1 MHFTRPSLKL
11 GGVEVH
17 AILLN
22 SHMPISPNSFVL
34 RFGCMVKRVEG
45 ITEEQAPS
53 DCQGLRG
60 RQPQLVP
67 LEPGDLGADYAS
79 SPFSVRR
86 VSTITTIM
94 EASSVDDNR
103 HRHRSRQG
111 CLHMKDEF
119 RSSTVPAAPAINASP
134 AKRIEALTGDPNF
147 MTSLARGLTVIH
159 AFQERKRHLTIAQV
173 SHRTEIPRAAVR
185 RCLYTL
191 IKLGYATTDG
201 RTYSLL
207 PKVLTLGH
215 AYLSST
221 PLAVTAQPILDQLSN
236 QLNEA
241 CSMATLEG
249 DEVLYVAR
257 SATPQ
262 RLISVDLSVGSRL
275 PAYCTSMGRILLAA
289 LDDAA
294 LDDYLEHA
302 NLQIKTS
309 RTLHTPKA
317 IHASI
322 AEIRQ
327 QGWVIVDQ
335 ELEIGLRSL
344 AVPLKDSA
352 GQVLAALNVGTHVS
366 RVTRQELETRFLP
379 VLLEA
384 SRELSTRLFH

>member
-1 MHFTRPSLKL
+1 MTDESRPS
-11 GGVEVH
+11 
-17 AILLN
+17 
-22 SHMPISPNSFVL
+22 ISP
-34 RFGCMVKRVEG
+34 M
-45 ITEEQAPS
+45 
-53 DCQGLRG
+53 
-60 RQPQLVP
+60 
-67 LEPGDLGADYAS
+67 
-79 SPFSVRR
+79 
-86 VSTITTIM
+86 
-94 EASSVDDNR
+94 
-103 HRHRSRQG
+103 
-111 CLHMKDEF
+111 
-119 RSSTVPAAPAINASP
+119 VPAIIASP

-147 MTSLARGLTVIH
+147 MTSLARGLAVIH
-159 AFQERKRHLTIAQV
+159 AFQERKRHLTIAQI

-185 RCLYTL
+185 RCLHTL

-221 PLAVTAQPILDQLSN
+221 PLAVTAQPILDRLSDE
-236 QLNEA
+236 LHEA

-294 LDDYLEHA
+294 LTDYLEHA

-309 RTLHTPKA
+309 RTLHTPEA
-317 IHASI
+317 IRASVD
-322 AEIRQ
+322 EIRQ
-327 QGWVIVDQ
+327 KGWVIIDQ
-335 ELEIGLRSL
+335 ELEVGLRSL

-352 GQVLAALNVGTHVS
+352 RQVLAALNVGTHAS
-366 RVTRQELETRFLP
+366 RVSKQELEARFLP

-384 SRELSTRLFH
+384 SKELSTRLFH